1 MLLGRNKDYQSKGE
15 STGKIDL
22 LKSNYY
28 IKINKKQDLSPK
40 TKTEKL
46 KEFFHKN
53 NLRLKNNFKNLK
65 QNLKN
70 FGSRKHTKSD
80 ELTDKNES
88 SDDEE
93 LNQGKKSPEQY
104 QMKNFLAPNHKRMNP
119 ANELF
124 ASKLTCSCQILR
136 SASSWSLGLG
146 PYQTEKSI
154 HMAYIQMI
162 EQSKHFIYIEN
173 QFFISN
179 LAGPPI
185 ENLIADALLLR
196 IKKAHA
202 LQEKFRVMVFLPL
215 LPGFPG
221 DIDKPSAAVLK
232 IQLHWE
238 YFTISRGGNSLLEC
252 LKREDIDPDEYIHF
266 FSLRGHDIVGGVP
279 KTEIIYIHSKVK

>member
-1 MLLGRNKDYQSKGE
+1 MKDN
-15 STGKIDL
+15 I
-22 LKSNYY
+22 
-28 IKINKKQDLSPK
+28 
-40 TKTEKL
+40 
-46 KEFFHKN
+46 
-53 NLRLKNNFKNLK
+53 
-65 QNLKN
+65 KN
-70 FGSRKHTKSD
+70 FGNRKQTKSD
-80 ELTDKNES
+80 ELVDKSES
-88 SDDEE
+88 SADDDMTLAKRFPEE
-93 LNQGKKSPEQY
+93 Y
-104 QMKNFLAPNHKRMNP
+104 QMKNFLAPNHKKMNTS
-119 ANELF
+119 NELF

-179 LAGPPI
+179 LAGAPV
-185 ENLIADALLLR
+185 ENLIANALLLR
-196 IKKAHA
+196 IKLAHA
-202 LQEKFRVMVFLPL
+202 NKEKFKVIVFLPL

-221 DIDKPSAAVLK
+221 DIDKPSAGVLK

-252 LKREDIDPDEYIHF
+252 LIKEGINPDDYLHF